1 MLSRKI
7 AGKINSAGSQ
17 KAGGFAQW
25 SRELEASSGE
35 VCAMRC
41 LAHNRVLRSL
51 HTSNTMNHISAHPMT
66 IRRTNRR
73 GGAAM
78 LFARNFLRHP
88 RMLGSIVPSS
98 RFLVRR
104 LLAQIDWSRA
114 RVIVE
119 YGPGIGV
126 VTRQILRNMRPDAT
140 LIVIEMNPE
149 FVEFLSSAI
158 VDERLKVVEGSAD
171 NVVEILRSCGHLTAD
186 YIVSGI
192 PFSTMPS
199 EVRERTL
206 HDTNAALAPG
216 GVFVVFQFST
226 RVLRDLRRIFRDVR
240 RRFEFLN
247 VLPAHLFICRAAQPY
262 PVEPQ
267 GSL

>member
-1 MLSRKI
+1 MKVR
-7 AGKINSAGSQ
+7 
-17 KAGGFAQW
+17 
-25 SRELEASSGE
+25 SSE
-35 VCAMRC
+35 KPA
-41 LAHNRVLRSL
+41 
-51 HTSNTMNHISAHPMT
+51 
-66 IRRTNRR
+66 
-73 GGAAM
+73 GAAL
-78 LFARNFLRHP
+78 LFVRNFLRHP

-119 YGPGIGV
+119 YGPGVGV
-126 VTRQILRNMRPDAT
+126 VTGQILRNMRPDAV
-140 LIVIEMNPE
+140 LIVIETNPE
-149 FVEFLSSAI
+149 FVAFLRSAI

-171 NVVEILRSCGHLTAD
+171 NVVEILRDFGYTGAD

-192 PFSTMPS
+192 PFSTMAPD
-199 EVRERTL
+199 VRERTL
-206 HDTNAALAPG
+206 RDTNIALAPG

-226 RVLRDLRRIFRDVR
+226 RVLRDLRRTFRDVR

-262 PVEPQ
+262 RVEPHR
-267 GSL
+267 G

>member
-1 MLSRKI
+1 MHDMNARVMRI
-7 AGKINSAGSQ
+7 
-17 KAGGFAQW
+17 
-25 SRELEASSGE
+25 RSSKKP
-35 VCAMRC
+35 
-41 LAHNRVLRSL
+41 N
-51 HTSNTMNHISAHPMT
+51 
-66 IRRTNRR
+66 
-73 GGAAM
+73 GAAM

-88 RMLGSIVPSS
+88 KMLGSIVPSS

-126 VTRQILRNMRPDAT
+126 VTREILRRMRPDAV
-140 LIVIEMNPE
+140 LIVIETNPE
-149 FVEFLSSAI
+149 FVAFLRSAM
-158 VDERLKVVEGSAD
+158 VDDRLKVVEGPAD
-171 NVVEILRSCGHLTAD
+171 NVVEILRDCGYLCAD

-192 PFSTMPS
+192 PFSTMPA

-206 HDTNAALAPG
+206 RDTNMALAPG

-262 PVEPQ
+262 RVELQNP
-267 GSL
+267 GMLSSRSTR